1 MLPSRQTLPY
11 LMHQANESRKNKK
24 SKKAKNVHLSSLR
37 GARTDIIKRA
47 FVLRVF
53 CQLAFEALLHFKIK
67 HPVCVAANS
76 FCTKQ
81 SVKSGTVEKQCHTNE
96 HYYRLVGEI
105 YFLLFLHFYFIF
117 IFILL

>member
-1 MLPSRQTLPY
+1 MR
-11 LMHQANESRKNKK
+11 AEKK
-24 SKKAKNVHLSSLR
+24 KKKKKKKKVHLSLLR
-37 GARTDIIKRA
+37 GARTDIIKRS

-76 FCTKQ
+76 FCAKQ
-81 SVKSGTVEKQCHTNE
+81 SVKSGTVEKLCHTNE

-105 YFLLFLHFYFIF
+105 YFLLFLHF
-117 IFILL
+117 